1 MKKFFQKVVSFT
13 AVLAFLLTCTILPSE
28 VYAGTTA
35 KALLDKAAKKIEAAT
50 SISARYEGHYNEYNG
65 GNKDNI
71 VARTRVGIFVADD
84 KCSYGVYLDDS
95 QSEDGWE
102 EYEYQEKIYRKSYHA
117 SEWSSYTDGDYD
129 SDSDAPTGDTFKT
142 SLTYLVKNLKKPKIK
157 TTTSKSY
164 VISGTLPKGYS
175 GYKSV
180 SITIDRKTGAVTK
193 VKYTLKKRTR
203 TYLNSSNT
211 YTITGG
217 SLTYSNISYGNDKV
231 VLPDELKGR

>member
-35 KALLDKAAKKIEAAT
+35 KALLNKAEKKIEAAT
-50 SISARYEGHYNEYNG
+50 SISGRYESYYNTYNG
-65 GNKDNI
+65 NDKNNI
-71 VARTRVGIFVADD
+71 WARTWIGMFVDD
-84 KCSYGVYLDDS
+84 DSCSYAVYLDDK
-95 QSEDGWE
+95 QDGGWE
-102 EYEYQEKIYRKSYHA
+102 SYAYKEREYRKAYNS
-117 SEWSSYTDGDYD
+117 SEWDSYTVNDYD
-129 SDSDAPTGDTFKT
+129 SDDPTGDTFKT

-157 TTTSKSY
+157 STTSKSY

-175 GYKSV
+175 DYKSV
-180 SITIDRKTGAVTK
+180 SITIDKKSGAITK
-193 VKYTLKKRTR
+193 VKFNFKKKTR
-203 TYLNSSNT
+203 TYLNSSAT

>member
-1 MKKFFQKVVSFT
+1 MKKFFQRVVSFT
-13 AVLAFLLTCTILPSE
+13 AVLAFLLTCTVLPSE
-28 VYAGTTA
+28 AYAGTTA
-35 KALLDKAAKKIEAAT
+35 KALLDKAAKKIEAAA
-50 SISARYEGHYNEYNG
+50 SISGRYERYYNKYDG

-71 VARTRVGIFVADD
+71 VAQTRVGMFVADD
-84 KCSYGVYLDDS
+84 KCSYGVYIDDS

-117 SEWSSYTDGDYD
+117 SEWSSYTNSDY
-129 SDSDAPTGDTFKT
+129 DSDAPTGDTFKT
-142 SLTYLVKNLKKPKIK
+142 RLTYLVKNLKKPKIK
-157 TTTSKSY
+157 TTTNKSY

-193 VKYTLKKRTR
+193 VKYTLKKKTR
-203 TYLNSSNT
+203 TYFSSSNT

-217 SLTYSNISYGNDKV
+217 STTYSNISYGNDKV